1 MLQLSLEIGKSC
13 IILIGHR
20 TNVITS
26 QPGIIMIRLPSLEIG
41 CQSSTSSRLRKVT
54 YPSICQLRKVQHRA
68 KETPMLTC
76 VGTIRKSHQSSKCLT
91 MYYIKY
97 CFIWSS
103 FPFGMIPLRSYQRI
117 SFLRDVSC
125 WNTYVYYPTSAKIAL
140 T

>member
-1 MLQLSLEIGKSC
+1 MLQLRVGTGTNS
-13 IILIGHR
+13 IILIGRH
-20 TNVITS
+20 TNVVTS
-26 QPGIIMIRLPSLEIG
+26 QPGIIMIRLPNLEIG

-54 YPSICQLRKVQHRA
+54 YPSICQLRKVQHRV

-76 VGTIRKSHQSSKCLT
+76 VGTIRKSHQSSKSLT
-91 MYYIKY
+91 IYYIKY

-103 FPFGMIPLRSYQRI
+103 FPFGMIPLRSCQRI

-125 WNTYVYYPTSAKIAL
+125 WNTYVCYPTSAKIAL